1 MLSGKQKRYLRGL
14 ASCDKTIFQIGKDAL
29 SDNLIEQVD
38 HAIEARELVK
48 ISVLKNCLDDPREIA
63 SMLSERT
70 HSEVVQVI
78 GRKIVLYKESKE
90 RKRIE
95 LP

>member
-48 ISVLKNCLDDPREIA
+48 SILDDFQEKNVTDWSTLKSGMRDGLREFLYEKTKRKPMILPII
-63 SMLSERT
+63 M
-70 HSEVVQVI
+70 EV
-78 GRKIVLYKESKE
+78 
-90 RKRIE
+90 
-95 LP
+95 

>member
-48 ISVLKNCLDDPREIA
+48 ISVLKNSPVDIEETAFDIA
-63 SMLSERT
+63 RLTDSEL
-70 HSEVVQVI
+70 EQII
-78 GRKIVLYKESKE
+78 GRTIVLYRPSRNPKIVL
-90 RKRIE
+90 
-95 LP
+95 P

>member
-14 ASCDKTIFQIGKDAL
+14 SSCDKTIFQIGKDAL

-48 ISVLKNCLDDPREIA
+48 ISVLKNSPVDIEETAFDLARLTD
-63 SMLSERT
+63 SEL
-70 HSEVVQVI
+70 VQII
-78 GRKIVLYKESKE
+78 GRTIVL
-90 RKRIE
+90 
-95 LP
+95 

>member
-29 SDNLIEQVD
+29 SNNLIEQVD

-48 ISVLKNCLDDPREIA
+48 ISVLKNSPVDIEETSFDLARLTD
-63 SMLSERT
+63 SEL
-70 HSEVVQVI
+70 VQII
-78 GRKIVLYKESKE
+78 GRTIVLYRPSRNPKIVL
-90 RKRIE
+90 
-95 LP
+95 P

>member
-1 MLSGKQKRYLRGL
+1 MLNGKQKRYLRGL

-48 ISVLKNCLDDPREIA
+48 ISVLKNSPVDIEETAFDIA
-63 SMLSERT
+63 RLTDSEL
-70 HSEVVQVI
+70 VQII
-78 GRKIVLYKESKE
+78 GRTIVLYRPSRNPKIVL
-90 RKRIE
+90 
-95 LP
+95 P

>member
-14 ASCDKTIFQIGKDAL
+14 ASCDKTIFHIGKDAL

-48 ISVLKNCLDDPREIA
+48 ISVLKNSPVDIEETAFDLARLTD
-63 SMLSERT
+63 SEL
-70 HSEVVQVI
+70 VQII
-78 GRKIVLYKESKE
+78 GRTIVLYRPSRNPKIVL
-90 RKRIE
+90 
-95 LP
+95 P

>member
-48 ISVLKNCLDDPREIA
+48 ISVLKTVQWILKKQRLILLD
-63 SMLSERT
+63 
-70 HSEVVQVI
+70 
-78 GRKIVLYKESKE
+78 
-90 RKRIE
+90 
-95 LP
+95 

>member
-38 HAIEARELVK
+38 HAIEAR
-48 ISVLKNCLDDPREIA
+48 
-63 SMLSERT
+63 
-70 HSEVVQVI
+70 
-78 GRKIVLYKESKE
+78 GY
-90 RKRIE
+90 
-95 LP
+95 